1 MHPRLEHDKLL
12 AEMNLSLL
20 VVTPQPRFGEL
31 LSQILLKKLSCEI
44 KIVDDKAAALDEI
57 QRQNFTHA
65 LIDTD
70 IKNEI
75 VLDLGQILRE
85 ANADIRLVIISDS
98 QTIPTFEAL
107 RPWSLLSKPFDIPD
121 LLRILDDEIEQEHPS
136 LPESS
141 NGEGKNLVED
151 SESLPW
157 LQDVSK
163 AAQHLTRLT
172 LESSA
177 QATLIIRNRKM
188 WSYAG
193 QLLES
198 ATSELVQVVNED
210 KITGDLLK
218 FLRLDAT
225 KAEHMLYAT
234 QLGENINLAM
244 VFDAE
249 TPFSAIR
256 HQATH
261 LADSL
266 EFSLQEATPTLPS
279 EKSSSQ
285 KTETEDFLDIFDF
298 EGEDGDLSQFS
309 NISDILENIPNPNPF
324 SASTEGKTSTLRE
337 ELTANG
343 QMHSPKTE
351 TRPSTPVKNSSVS
364 PRKSPQVTSGR
375 MLFQDE
381 GPREVD
387 LEATQV
393 QESRSKYDLD
403 LEVTRVGKTN
413 RPETPLHN
421 PGSDELDVTR
431 PHSRSRAAGLV
442 NLQPASP
449 GMYDLTYACLLI
461 PRFGSH
467 HLTGDLAVRI
477 SEWIPNICIAYG
489 WRLEYISV
497 RPDYLQW
504 VVNVPP
510 SSSPGHLM
518 RVMRKQTSEKIF
530 EDFLRLK
537 KENPSG
543 DFWAPG
549 YLIMGGSQPHPSKLV
564 KDYIQS
570 TRERQGS

>member
-1 MHPRLEHDKLL
+1 
-12 AEMNLSLL
+12 MNLSLL

-31 LSQILLKKLSCEI
+31 LSQILSKKLSCEI
-44 KIVDDKAAALDEI
+44 KIAEDNVAALYES
-57 QRQNFTHA
+57 QRQTFTHA

-70 IKNEI
+70 ITNES
-75 VLDLGQILRE
+75 VRDLGLALRE
-85 ANADIRLVIISDS
+85 TNPDILLVIISAS
-98 QTIPTFEAL
+98 QTTPHFEAL

-121 LLRILDDEIEQEHPS
+121 LLQILNDETNQAHPS
-136 LPESS
+136 RANSS
-141 NGEGKNLVED
+141 SGEDE
-151 SESLPW
+151 ESLPW

-177 QATLIIRNRKM
+177 QAALIIRDRKM
-188 WSYAG
+188 WSYSG
-193 QLLES
+193 ELLQS
-198 ATSELVQVVNED
+198 ATAELVQVVNQD
-210 KITGDLLK
+210 KKTGDLLK

-234 QLGENINLAM
+234 QLAENINLAM

-261 LADSL
+261 LAESL
-266 EFSLQEATPTLPS
+266 ELSLQDATLVPENSL
-279 EKSSSQ
+279 SQ
-285 KTETEDFLDIFDF
+285 KSEAEAYLDPLDYED
-298 EGEDGDLSQFS
+298 EDEDLPP
-309 NISDILENIPNPNPF
+309 ISDISEILENIPNPNPV
-324 SASTEGKTSTLRE
+324 SASPEVKTNTPHE
-337 ELTANG
+337 VLTTNSLGATAKV
-343 QMHSPKTE
+343 QTQSPITE
-351 TRPSTPVKNSSVS
+351 TRPSKPFKNSLLSS
-364 PRKSPQVTSGR
+364 RESSLENSGSR
-375 MLFQDE
+375 LFRDE
-381 GPREVD
+381 EQIQVD
-387 LEATQV
+387 LGVTQV
-393 QESRSKYDLD
+393 QESQSNYD

-413 RPETPLHN
+413 RPETPVQN
-421 PGSDELDVTR
+421 SSSDEVVETG
-431 PHSRSRAAGLV
+431 PHSTNRTVGHL
-442 NLQPASP
+442 NLQPTSP

-461 PRFGSH
+461 PRFSSH
-467 HLTGDLAVRI
+467 HLTGDLAERI
-477 SEWIPNICIAYG
+477 SEWIPNTCIAYG

-510 SSSPGHLM
+510 STSPGYLM
-518 RVMRKQTSEKIF
+518 RIMRRQTSTKIF
-530 EDFLRLK
+530 EEFLRLK

-549 YLIMGGSQPHPSKLV
+549 YLIMGGGQPHPSKLV

>member
-1 MHPRLEHDKLL
+1 
-12 AEMNLSLL
+12 MNLSLL

-85 ANADIRLVIISDS
+85 ANADIRLVIISDN

-121 LLRILDDEIEQEHPS
+121 LIRILDDEIEQEHLS

-141 NGEGKNLVED
+141 NGEGENLVED
-151 SESLPW
+151 LESILW

-177 QATLIIRNRKM
+177 QAALIIRNRKM
-188 WSYAG
+188 WAYAG

-210 KITGDLLK
+210 KKTGDLLK

-234 QLGENINLAM
+234 QLGEKINLAM

-266 EFSLQEATPTLPS
+266 AFSLQEATPTRPF
-279 EKSSSQ
+279 ENSSSQ

-298 EGEDGDLSQFS
+298 EGEDGDFSQFS

-324 SASTEGKTSTLRE
+324 SASTEGKTSTPRE
-337 ELTANG
+337 VLTANG
-343 QMHSPKTE
+343 QMHSSKKE
-351 TRPSTPVKNSSVS
+351 TRPSTPVKSSSVS
-364 PRKSPQVTSGR
+364 PRKSSRVTSGR

-381 GPREVD
+381 GLREVD

-393 QESRSKYDLD
+393 QESQSKYDPD

-413 RPETPLHN
+413 RPKTPLHD
-421 PGSDELDVTR
+421 PGSNELDVTR

-467 HLTGDLAVRI
+467 YLTGDLAVRI